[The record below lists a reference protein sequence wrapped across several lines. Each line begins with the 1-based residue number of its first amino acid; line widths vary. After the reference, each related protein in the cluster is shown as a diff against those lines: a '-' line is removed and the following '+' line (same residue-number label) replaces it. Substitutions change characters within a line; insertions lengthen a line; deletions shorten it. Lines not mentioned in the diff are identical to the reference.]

1 MNILPLKL
9 VGSQALIQGKGVY
22 WPVEDMIMKFLPPK
36 SEGRMGKCCWHKR
49 PGCINSC
56 AALILKNPFC
66 LYGFHD
72 ILSGLEEFME
82 E

>member
-1 MNILPLKL
+1 M
-9 VGSQALIQGKGVY
+9 Y
-22 WPVEDMIMKFLPPK
+22 WPVEDVIMKFLPLG

-66 LYGFHD
+66 LYGLLD
-72 ILSGLEEFME
+72 IFSGFEEFME